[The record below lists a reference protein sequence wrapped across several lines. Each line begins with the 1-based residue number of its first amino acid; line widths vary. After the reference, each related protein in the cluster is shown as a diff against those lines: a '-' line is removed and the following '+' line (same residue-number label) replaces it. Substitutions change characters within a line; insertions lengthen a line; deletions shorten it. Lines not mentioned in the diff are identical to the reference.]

1 MAEFM
6 KLRMLAYIE
15 ETKELRVIATC
26 VQQRLADRMRD
37 PFANHPEV
45 LDLEKE
51 IEQRIASW
59 QQWDAKK
66 VPALQ
71 DLLHLVQQY
80 NESHSPFERLR
91 YIKNASHSPYD
102 HTTSP

>member
-6 KLRMLAYIE
+6 KLRTLAYIE
-15 ETKELRVIATC
+15 QTKELRVIATC
-26 VQQRLADRMRD
+26 MQQRLADRVKD
-37 PFANHPEV
+37 PFADHPDV

-59 QQWDAKK
+59 KQWDAEK

-80 NESHSPFERLR
+80 NESHPPFERLR
-91 YIKNASHSPYD
+91 YIKNAPRSPYNQ
-102 HTTSP
+102 TTSP